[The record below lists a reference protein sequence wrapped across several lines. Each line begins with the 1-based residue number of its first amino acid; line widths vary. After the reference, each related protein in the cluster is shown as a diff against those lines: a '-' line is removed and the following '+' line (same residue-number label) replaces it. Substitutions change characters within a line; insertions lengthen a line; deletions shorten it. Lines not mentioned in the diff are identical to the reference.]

1 MNHFVYTISKENI
14 EMMDKEEKEIY
25 FNILNKINKLNDKWN
40 TKNLILNQYKL
51 SLCIYII
58 IMLFVILF
66 SVYGSHSPLY
76 NVSLTITQFILWFL
90 TYKLNIKMR
99 KIRCFQDDMNNS
111 FWKIMDENNRLF
123 YNIKSKYMQYRFH
136 N

>member
-58 IMLFVILF
+58 IMLFVF
-66 SVYGSHSPLY
+66 
-76 NVSLTITQFILWFL
+76 
-90 TYKLNIKMR
+90 
-99 KIRCFQDDMNNS
+99 
-111 FWKIMDENNRLF
+111 
-123 YNIKSKYMQYRFH
+123 
-136 N
+136 